1 METTMKDKMS
11 CRGAAE
17 RPPAL
22 VSALAAL
29 WERSVRASHDFLTEE
44 EIRRIGGYVPEALRA
59 VPVLVTAETEG
70 KPVGF
75 MGLDGEK
82 LEMLFLEPD
91 SRGQGVGEALFRLG
105 EARYGLRRT
114 TVNEQNPAA
123 RSFYERM
130 GMTVRRRTERD
141 EEGGPYPL
149 LYMEK

>member
-1 METTMKDKMS
+1 MKDKMS
-11 CRGAAE
+11 CREAAE
-17 RPPAL
+17 RTPAL

-44 EIRRIGGYVPEALRA
+44 EIRRIGGYVPEAL
-59 VPVLVTAETEG
+59 
-70 KPVGF
+70 
-75 MGLDGEK
+75 
-82 LEMLFLEPD
+82 
-91 SRGQGVGEALFRLG
+91 FRLG

-123 RSFYERM
+123 RRFYERM

>member
-1 METTMKDKMS
+1 M
-11 CRGAAE
+11 
-17 RPPAL
+17 
-22 VSALAAL
+22 
-29 WERSVRASHDFLTEE
+29 
-44 EIRRIGGYVPEALRA
+44 
-59 VPVLVTAETEG
+59 PVLVTAETEG

-82 LEMLFLEPD
+82 LGMLFLEPD

-123 RSFYERM
+123 RRFYERM

>member
-1 METTMKDKMS
+1 MKLEEVK
-11 CRGAAE
+11 A
-17 RPPAL
+17 RPDAL
-22 VSALAAL
+22 IEALAAL

-59 VPVLVTAETEG
+59 VPVLVTAEEDG
-70 KPVGF
+70 RLLGF
-75 MGLDGEK
+75 MGIAGDR
-82 LEMLFLEPD
+82 LEMLFLAPEA
-91 SRGQGVGEALFRLG
+91 RGQGLGAALFRLG
-105 EARYGLRRT
+105 EDRYGVTKT

-123 RSFYERM
+123 RRFYERM